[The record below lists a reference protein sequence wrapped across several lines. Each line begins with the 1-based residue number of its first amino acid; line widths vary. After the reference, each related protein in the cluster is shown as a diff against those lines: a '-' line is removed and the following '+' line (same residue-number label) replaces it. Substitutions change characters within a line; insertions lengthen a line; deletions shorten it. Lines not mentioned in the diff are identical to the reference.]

1 MDRAV
6 TTEPEIKHTT
16 VQVSLPSWPIVTIIL
31 AAIVVVIG
39 SILPWATIT
48 SGFGSA
54 SKNGTSGDGVLT
66 LILAGLAVCVVLAFL
81 ARPSRWWV
89 ILVFV
94 LFVIVTIIGIHDMS
108 SLPVPS
114 ADAAQYV
121 SVDVGTGLWLCVI
134 GAIVGVVA
142 GAWTYITGE
151 WGESDSAERAPNS
164 VTVLP
169 EPPNEQP

>member
-66 LILAGLAVCVVLAFL
+66 LILAGLAVCVALAFL
-81 ARPSRWWV
+81 ARPRSV
-89 ILVFV
+89 
-94 LFVIVTIIGIHDMS
+94 S
-108 SLPVPS
+108 
-114 ADAAQYV
+114 QYPP
-121 SVDVGTGLWLCVI
+121 TGQ
-134 GAIVGVVA
+134 
-142 GAWTYITGE
+142 
-151 WGESDSAERAPNS
+151 R
-164 VTVLP
+164 
-169 EPPNEQP
+169 